1 MRVIARPI
9 DLWPGEPTKHR
20 VSAQFTAE
28 WGDTLDLL
36 EREVRALQ
44 KYGRD
49 PGVEVIMQLYLSERD
64 CRLDGGIRANASPT
78 GPGAII
84 SFDSMHGP
92 LRYWADKYD
101 SGGYMGSRRRM
112 PGWQA
117 NVRAIALGLEAL
129 RKVERYGI
137 AHRGEQYTG
146 FGALP
151 PGGIPMSAHVE
162 TMTVEDAARFLIKHG
177 KFDDGDS
184 TPVKN
189 LLESDV
195 VVDAYYRAAAK
206 RLHPDAGG
214 DPEMFRRLVMAR
226 NLLANI

>member
-9 DLWPGEPTKHR
+9 DQWPGEPTRNR

-28 WGDTLDLL
+28 WGDTLETL

-44 KYGRD
+44 RYRGD
-49 PGVEVIMQLYLSERD
+49 AEVIMQLHLSERD
-64 CRLDGGIRANASPT
+64 CRLDGGIRANASPSS
-78 GPGAII
+78 PGAII
-84 SFDSMHGP
+84 SFESKHGP
-92 LRYWADKYD
+92 LRYWADQYD

-151 PGGIPMSAHVE
+151 PGAISLGAHVE
-162 TMTVEDAARFLIKHG
+162 TMTVEEASALLYGLAGIDHPKGLIPNA
-177 KFDDGDS
+177 DQ
-184 TPVKN
+184 VKYLFN
-189 LLESDV
+189 I
-195 VVDAYYRAAAK
+195 AAK
-206 RLHPDAGG
+206 AHHPDAGG
-214 DPEMFRRLVMAR
+214 DADMFRRLVMAR
-226 NLLANI
+226 NLLANSS